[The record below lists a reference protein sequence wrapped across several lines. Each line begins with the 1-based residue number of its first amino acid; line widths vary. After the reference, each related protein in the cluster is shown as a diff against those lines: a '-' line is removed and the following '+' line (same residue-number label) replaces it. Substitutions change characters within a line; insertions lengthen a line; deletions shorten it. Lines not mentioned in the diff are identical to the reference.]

1 MKFTKLLPNSC
12 NFRDL
17 IDNNRVYV
25 DKTALICQIAKDEKG
40 PYFISRPRRFGKS
53 TLINTFHELF
63 AHGTERFKGLEI
75 EPLWKDKTY
84 KVIHLDFSTFREV
97 PSNSSFNKEFM
108 DAFKLSLEEAGIEPT
123 KENIDSPANL
133 LKKTLD
139 TESEVVLLVDEYD
152 APLTAV
158 LNDSNEFEDRRKILS
173 NFYMTVKSFQVKFRF
188 IFITGVTYYAHT
200 SIFSAFN
207 NLTDLT
213 LDSDYGELLGYTS
226 EELEKYFSEYIDN
239 AVVTLNKKFPTERY
253 THEKVVEELKRNY
266 DGYSFDEDCMHHVYN
281 PWSILNFLKSPH
293 RGFIPYWV
301 VSGGSTPTFLVNYL
315 KQGLEKYNADELQS
329 LLQIDSTVN
338 KVISK
343 LYPTIDNIAKI
354 DLFAIL
360 YQAGYFCI
368 KGVNRKILQI
378 GIPNLEVKR
387 AYSEIMLRLLTNN
400 NDVQEKFTTSLYD
413 VLCENKLD
421 KLKDIF
427 NCFINELSYETVKN
441 FNEACFRDV
450 LKLAMLTFNV
460 TAATEVMGACGRADI
475 TAEAGDYLYVFE
487 LKVTDNS
494 KDIATKLSEAKEQII
509 KNKYARRLTDKIVVP
524 LALVLENNSKSRDK
538 SDTPVCE
545 IVALEKFYKTKNGE
559 LVFTVFL
566 KMD

>member
-1 MKFTKLLPNSC
+1 MEFTKQLPDTTD
-12 NFRDL
+12 FGEL
-17 IDNNRVYV
+17 IDNNCIYV
-25 DKTALICQIAKDEKG
+25 DKTAIINQFASKKG
-40 PYFISRPRRFGKS
+40 PFFISRPRRFGKS
-53 TLINTFHELF
+53 TLINTLHELF
-63 AHGTERFKGLEI
+63 AHGLEKFKGLKI

-84 KVIHLDFSTFREV
+84 KVLHLDFSVFKET
-97 PSNSSFNKEFM
+97 PSIGSFNNDFM
-108 DAFKLSLEEAGIEPT
+108 DSLRFSLERAGIEPT
-123 KENIDSPANL
+123 KEKVDFPAKL
-133 LKKTLD
+133 LEKSIENED
-139 TESEVVLLVDEYD
+139 ERAVVLLVDEYD

-188 IFITGVTYYAHT
+188 IFITGVTYYSHT

-207 NLTDLT
+207 HLTDLT
-213 LDSDYGELLGYTS
+213 LDSDYGALLGYTS
-226 EELEKYFSEYIDN
+226 DELESYFSEYIDN
-239 AVVTLNKKFPTERY
+239 AVETLNRKFPTERY

-315 KQGLEKYNADELQS
+315 KQKLKKYNADELQS
-329 LLQIDSTVN
+329 LLGIDSTVN
-338 KVISK
+338 KDTDS
-343 LYPTIDNIAKI
+343 LYPSIENISNI

-368 KGVNRKILQI
+368 KSAFDGYFKV
-378 GIPNLEVKR
+378 GIPNLEVKK
-387 AYSEIMLRLLTNN
+387 AYSNLVLNQLTKSQDSKLRFI
-400 NDVQEKFTTSLYD
+400 EPFKE
-413 VLCENKLD
+413 VLASGNLD
-421 KLKDIF
+421 KIKELF
-427 NCFINELSYETVKN
+427 NTLINEFSNETVKK

-460 TAATEVMGACGRADI
+460 SASTEVMDACGRADI

-509 KNKYARRLTDKIVVP
+509 KNKYARRLTDKTVIPV
-524 LALVLENNSKSRDK
+524 ALVLENNSKSREK
-538 SDTPVCE
+538 TDTPVCE
-545 IVALEKFYKTKNGE
+545 IVALEKVE
-559 LVFTVFL
+559 C
-566 KMD
+566 

>member
-17 IDNNRVYV
+17 IDNNRIYV

-173 NFYMTVKSFQVKFRF
+173 NFYLTVKSCDGKFRF
-188 IFITGVTYYAHT
+188 IFITGVTYYSHT

-207 NLTDLT
+207 NLKDLT
-213 LDSDYGELLGYTS
+213 LDLRYGALLGYTS
-226 EELEKYFSEYIDN
+226 EELELYFGEYIDN
-239 AVVTLNKKFPTERY
+239 AVEVLNKKYHTERY
-253 THEKVVEELKRNY
+253 THDLVVSELKRNY
-266 DGYSFDEDCMHHVYN
+266 DGYSFDEEALNHVYN
-281 PWSILNFLKSPH
+281 PWSIVNFFDAPV

-315 KQGLEKYNADELQS
+315 KQGLEKYNTDDLQS
-329 LLQIDSTVN
+329 LLNIDSTVN
-338 KVISK
+338 SAAEY
-343 LYPTIDNIAKI
+343 LYPKI
-354 DLFAIL
+354 ENMANLDLFAIL

-368 KGVNRKILQI
+368 KAVVDDIFKV
-378 GIPNLEVKR
+378 GIPNLEVKK
-387 AYSEIMLRLLTNN
+387 AYSNIVLNELTKTKEAKLKY
-400 NDVQEKFTTSLYD
+400 VEPFKE
-413 VLCENKLD
+413 VLASGNLD
-421 KLKDIF
+421 KIKELF
-427 NCFINELSYETVKN
+427 NTFINEFSYETVKN

-460 TAATEVMGACGRADI
+460 TASTEVMGACGRADI

-494 KDIATKLSEAKEQII
+494 KDIDTKLSEAKEQII
-509 KNKYARRLTDKIVVP
+509 KNKYARRLTDKTVIPV
-524 LALVLENNSKSRDK
+524 ALVLENNSKSREK
-538 SDTPVCE
+538 SDTQVCE
-545 IVALEKFYKTKNGE
+545 IVALEK
-559 LVFTVFL
+559 V
-566 KMD
+566 

>member
-1 MKFTKLLPNSC
+1 MEFTKLLPDTTD
-12 NFRDL
+12 FGEL
-17 IDNNRVYV
+17 IDNNCIYV
-25 DKTALICQIAKDEKG
+25 DKTAIINQFASKKG
-40 PYFISRPRRFGKS
+40 PFFISRPRRFGKS
-53 TLINTFHELF
+53 TLINTLHELF
-63 AHGTERFKGLEI
+63 AHGTEKFKGLAI

-84 KVIHLDFSTFREV
+84 KVLHLDFSLFKET
-97 PSNSSFNKEFM
+97 PSNGSFNKDFM
-108 DAFKLSLEEAGIEPT
+108 DSLRFSLQRAGIEPT
-123 KENIDSPANL
+123 KEKVDFPAKL
-133 LKKTLD
+133 LEKSI
-139 TESEVVLLVDEYD
+139 ENEEERAVVLLVDEYD

-158 LNDSNEFEDRRKILS
+158 LNDSNEFEDRRKILF

-213 LDSDYGELLGYTS
+213 LDSDYGALLGYTS

-315 KQGLEKYNADELQS
+315 KQGLKKYNSNELQS
-329 LLQIDSTVN
+329 LLSIDSTVD
-338 KVISK
+338 KASSK
-343 LYPTIDNIAKI
+343 LYPAIDNIANI

-368 KGVNRKILQI
+368 KGISRKLLKI
-378 GIPNLEVKR
+378 GIPNLEVKQ

-413 VLCENKLD
+413 VLCENNLD

-427 NCFINELSYETVKN
+427 NCFINELSYETVKK

-460 TAATEVMGACGRADI
+460 SASTEVMGSCGRADI

-494 KDIATKLSEAKEQII
+494 KDIDTKLTEAKEQII
-509 KNKYARRLTDKIVVP
+509 KNKYARRLTDKTVVP
-524 LALVLENNSKSRDK
+524 VALVLENNSKSREKTDP
-538 SDTPVCE
+538 PVCE
-545 IVALEKFYKTKNGE
+545 IVALEMVY
-559 LVFTVFL
+559 V
-566 KMD
+566 D

>member
-1 MKFTKLLPNSC
+1 MKFTKQLPDTTD
-12 NFRDL
+12 FGEL
-17 IDNNRVYV
+17 IDSNCIYV
-25 DKTALICQIAKDEKG
+25 DKTAIINQFASKKG
-40 PYFISRPRRFGKS
+40 PFFISRPRRFGKS
-53 TLINTFHELF
+53 TLINTLHELF
-63 AHGTERFKGLEI
+63 SHGLEKFKGLKI

-84 KVIHLDFSTFREV
+84 KVLHLDFSSYNFLSEI
-97 PSNSSFNKEFM
+97 NFNDYFYEDLKQEF
-108 DAFKLSLEEAGIEPT
+108 LSIGL
-123 KENIDSPANL
+123 KVNDS
-133 LKKTLD
+133 TLD
-139 TESEVVLLVDEYD
+139 TKIPALLFDNVLKNNPSDQKIVLLIDEYD
-152 APLTAV
+152 TPLSAV
-158 LNDSNEFEDRRKILS
+158 LNNEKEFIARRDILYS
-173 NFYMTVKSFQVKFRF
+173 FYSKLKQYQGRFRF
-188 IFITGVTYYAHT
+188 IFITGVTYYSHT

-207 NLTDLT
+207 HLTDLT
-213 LDSDYGELLGYTS
+213 LDSDYGALLGYTS
-226 EELEKYFSEYIDN
+226 DELESYFSEYIDN
-239 AVVTLNKKFPTERY
+239 AVETLNRKFPTERY

-338 KVISK
+338 KVSSK
-343 LYPTIDNIAKI
+343 LYPAIDNIANI

-368 KGVNRKILQI
+368 KGENRKILQI

-460 TAATEVMGACGRADI
+460 SASTEVMGSCGRADI
-475 TAEAGDYLYVFE
+475 TAEAGKYLYVFE

-494 KDIATKLSEAKEQII
+494 KDIDTKLTEAKDQII
-509 KNKYARRLTDKIVVP
+509 KNKYARRLTDKTVVP
-524 LALVLENNSKSRDK
+524 VALVLENNSKSRDK

-545 IVALEKFYKTKNGE
+545 IVALEK
-559 LVFTVFL
+559 VSV
-566 KMD
+566 D

>member
-1 MKFTKLLPNSC
+1 MEFTKQLPDTTD
-12 NFRDL
+12 FGEL
-17 IDNNRVYV
+17 IDNNCIYV
-25 DKTALICQIAKDEKG
+25 DKTAIINQFASKKG
-40 PYFISRPRRFGKS
+40 PFFISRPRRFGKS
-53 TLINTFHELF
+53 TLINTLHELF
-63 AHGTERFKGLEI
+63 AHGIEKFKGLVI

-213 LDSDYGELLGYTS
+213 LDSDYGALLGYTS

-301 VSGGSTPTFLVNYL
+301 VSGGATPTFLVNYL

-338 KVISK
+338 KVSSK

-413 VLCENKLD
+413 VLCENNLD

-427 NCFINELSYETVKN
+427 NCFINELSYETVKK

-460 TAATEVMGACGRADI
+460 TASTEVMGACGRADI

-494 KDIATKLSEAKEQII
+494 KDIDTKLTEAKEQII
-509 KNKYARRLTDKIVVP
+509 KNKYARRLTDKTVIPV
-524 LALVLENNSKSRDK
+524 ALVLENNSKSREKGD
-538 SDTPVCE
+538 SPVCE
-545 IVALEKFYKTKNGE
+545 IVALEK
-559 LVFTVFL
+559 V
-566 KMD
+566 

>member
-173 NFYMTVKSFQVKFRF
+173 NFYLTVKSCDGKFRF
-188 IFITGVTYYAHT
+188 IFITGVTYYSHT

-207 NLTDLT
+207 NLKDLT
-213 LDSDYGELLGYTS
+213 LDLRYGALLGYTS
-226 EELEKYFSEYIDN
+226 EELELYFGEYIDN
-239 AVVTLNKKFPTERY
+239 AVEVLNKKYHTERY
-253 THEKVVEELKRNY
+253 THDLVVSELKRNY
-266 DGYSFDEDCMHHVYN
+266 DGYSFDEEALNHVYN
-281 PWSILNFLKSPH
+281 PWSIVNFFDAPV

-315 KQGLEKYNADELQS
+315 KQGLEKYNTDDLQS
-329 LLQIDSTVN
+329 LLNIDSTVN
-338 KVISK
+338 SAAEY
-343 LYPTIDNIAKI
+343 LYPKI
-354 DLFAIL
+354 ENMANLDLFAIL

-368 KGVNRKILQI
+368 KAVVDDIFKV
-378 GIPNLEVKR
+378 GIPNLEVKK
-387 AYSEIMLRLLTNN
+387 AYSNIVLNELTKTKEAKLKY
-400 NDVQEKFTTSLYD
+400 VEPFKD
-413 VLCENKLD
+413 VLASGNLD
-421 KLKDIF
+421 KIKELF
-427 NCFINELSYETVKN
+427 NTFINEFSYETVKN
-441 FNEACFRDV
+441 FNEACFRGV

-460 TAATEVMGACGRADI
+460 SASTEVMGSCGRADI
-475 TAEAGDYLYVFE
+475 TAEAGKYLYVFE

-494 KDIATKLSEAKEQII
+494 KDIDTKLTEAKDQII
-509 KNKYARRLTDKIVVP
+509 KNKYARRLTDKTVVP
-524 LALVLENNSKSRDK
+524 VALVLENNAKSREK
-538 SDTPVCE
+538 TDTPVCE
-545 IVALEKFYKTKNGE
+545 IVALEKVEG
-559 LVFTVFL
+559 
-566 KMD
+566 

>member
-63 AHGTERFKGLEI
+63 AHGTEKFKGLEI

-123 KENIDSPANL
+123 KENIDSPAKL

-158 LNDSNEFEDRRKILS
+158 LNVSNEFEDRRKILS
-173 NFYMTVKSFQVKFRF
+173 NFYLTVKSCDGKFRF
-188 IFITGVTYYAHT
+188 IFITGVTYYLHT

-207 NLTDLT
+207 NLKDLT
-213 LDSDYGELLGYTS
+213 LDLRYGALLGYTS

-338 KVISK
+338 KVSSK

-427 NCFINELSYETVKN
+427 NCFINELSYETVKK

-460 TAATEVMGACGRADI
+460 SASTEVMGSCGRADI
-475 TAEAGDYLYVFE
+475 TAEAGKYLYVFE

-494 KDIATKLSEAKEQII
+494 KDIDTKLTEAKDQII
-509 KNKYARRLTDKIVVP
+509 KNKYARRLTDKTVVP
-524 LALVLENNSKSRDK
+524 VALVLENNSKSRDK

-545 IVALEKFYKTKNGE
+545 IVALEK
-559 LVFTVFL
+559 VSV
-566 KMD
+566 D

>member
-1 MKFTKLLPNSC
+1 MEFTKQLPDTTD
-12 NFRDL
+12 FGEL
-17 IDNNRVYV
+17 IDNNCIYV
-25 DKTALICQIAKDEKG
+25 DKTAIINQFASKKG
-40 PYFISRPRRFGKS
+40 PFFISRPRRFGKS
-53 TLINTFHELF
+53 TLINTLHELF
-63 AHGTERFKGLEI
+63 AHGIEKFKGLVI

-84 KVIHLDFSTFREV
+84 KVLHLDFSLFKET
-97 PSNSSFNKEFM
+97 PSNGSFNKDFM
-108 DAFKLSLEEAGIEPT
+108 DSLRFSLQRAGIEPT
-123 KENIDSPANL
+123 KEKVDFPAKL
-133 LKKTLD
+133 LEKSIENED
-139 TESEVVLLVDEYD
+139 ERAVVLLVDEYD

-158 LNDSNEFEDRRKILS
+158 LNDSSEFEDRRKILF

-188 IFITGVTYYAHT
+188 IFITGVTYYSHT

-207 NLTDLT
+207 HLTDLT
-213 LDSDYGELLGYTS
+213 LDSDYGALLGYTS
-226 EELEKYFSEYIDN
+226 DELESYFSEYIDN
-239 AVVTLNKKFPTERY
+239 AVETLNRKFPTERY

-301 VSGGSTPTFLVNYL
+301 SSGGSTPTFLVNYL
-315 KQGLEKYNADELQS
+315 KQGLKKYNSNELQS
-329 LLQIDSTVN
+329 LLGIDSTVN
-338 KVISK
+338 KDTDS
-343 LYPTIDNIAKI
+343 LYPSIENISNI

-368 KGVNRKILQI
+368 KSAFDGYFKV
-378 GIPNLEVKR
+378 GIPNLEVKK
-387 AYSEIMLRLLTNN
+387 AYSNLVLNQLTKSQDSKLRFI
-400 NDVQEKFTTSLYD
+400 EPFKE
-413 VLCENKLD
+413 VLASGNLD
-421 KLKDIF
+421 KIKELF
-427 NCFINELSYETVKN
+427 NTLINEFSYETVKK

-509 KNKYARRLTDKIVVP
+509 KNKYARRLTDKTVIPV
-524 LALVLENNSKSRDK
+524 ALVLENNSKSREK
-538 SDTPVCE
+538 SDIPVCE
-545 IVALEKFYKTKNGE
+545 IVALEKVEG
-559 LVFTVFL
+559 
-566 KMD
+566 

>member
-173 NFYMTVKSFQVKFRF
+173 NFYLTVKSCDGKFRF
-188 IFITGVTYYAHT
+188 IFITGVTYYSHT

-207 NLTDLT
+207 NLKDLT
-213 LDSDYGELLGYTS
+213 LDLRYGALLGYTS
-226 EELEKYFSEYIDN
+226 EELELYFGEYIDN
-239 AVVTLNKKFPTERY
+239 AVEVLNKKYHTERY
-253 THEKVVEELKRNY
+253 THDLVVSELKRNY
-266 DGYSFDEDCMHHVYN
+266 DGYSFDEEGLNHVYN
-281 PWSILNFLKSPH
+281 PWSIVNFFDAPV

-315 KQGLEKYNADELQS
+315 KQGLEKYNTDDLQS
-329 LLQIDSTVN
+329 LLNIDSTVN
-338 KVISK
+338 SAAEY
-343 LYPTIDNIAKI
+343 LYPKI
-354 DLFAIL
+354 ENMANLDLFAIL

-368 KGVNRKILQI
+368 KAVVDDIFKV
-378 GIPNLEVKR
+378 GIPNLEVKK
-387 AYSEIMLRLLTNN
+387 AYSNIVLNELTKTKEAKLKY
-400 NDVQEKFTTSLYD
+400 VEPFKE
-413 VLCENKLD
+413 VLASGNLD
-421 KLKDIF
+421 KIKELF
-427 NCFINELSYETVKN
+427 NTFINEFSYETVKN

-460 TAATEVMGACGRADI
+460 SASTEVMGACGRADI
-475 TAEAGDYLYVFE
+475 TAEAGKYLYVFE

-494 KDIATKLSEAKEQII
+494 KDIDTKLTEAKDQII
-509 KNKYARRLTDKIVVP
+509 KNKYARRLTDKTVIPV
-524 LALVLENNSKSRDK
+524 ALVLENNSKSREK
-538 SDTPVCE
+538 TDTPVCE
-545 IVALEKFYKTKNGE
+545 IVALEK
-559 LVFTVFL
+559 V
-566 KMD
+566 

>member
-173 NFYMTVKSFQVKFRF
+173 NFYLTVKSFDGKFRF
-188 IFITGVTYYAHT
+188 IFITGVTYYSHT

-207 NLTDLT
+207 NLKDLT
-213 LDSDYGELLGYTS
+213 LDLRYGALLGYTS
-226 EELEKYFSEYIDN
+226 EELELYFGEYIDN
-239 AVVTLNKKFPTERY
+239 AVEVLNKKYHTERY
-253 THEKVVEELKRNY
+253 THDVVVSELKRNY
-266 DGYSFDEDCMHHVYN
+266 DGYSFDEEALNHVYN
-281 PWSILNFLKSPH
+281 PWSIVNFFDAPV

-315 KQGLEKYNADELQS
+315 KQGLEKYNTDDLQS
-329 LLQIDSTVN
+329 LLNIDSTVN
-338 KVISK
+338 SAAEY
-343 LYPTIDNIAKI
+343 LYPKI
-354 DLFAIL
+354 ENMANLDLFAIL

-368 KGVNRKILQI
+368 KSVVDDIFKV
-378 GIPNLEVKR
+378 GIPNLEVKK
-387 AYSEIMLRLLTNN
+387 AYSNIVLNELTKTKEAKLKY
-400 NDVQEKFTTSLYD
+400 VEPFKE
-413 VLCENKLD
+413 VLASGNLD
-421 KLKDIF
+421 KIKELF
-427 NCFINELSYETVKN
+427 NTFINEFSYETVKN

-460 TAATEVMGACGRADI
+460 TASTEVMGSCGRADI

-494 KDIATKLSEAKEQII
+494 KDIDTKLTEAKDQII
-509 KNKYARRLTDKIVVP
+509 NNKYARRLTDKTVIPV
-524 LALVLENNSKSRDK
+524 ALVLENNSKSREK

-545 IVALEKFYKTKNGE
+545 IVALEK
-559 LVFTVFL
+559 V
-566 KMD
+566 

>member
-173 NFYMTVKSFQVKFRF
+173 NFYFTVKSFQVKFRF
-188 IFITGVTYYAHT
+188 IFITGVTYYSHT

-207 NLTDLT
+207 HLTDLT
-213 LDSDYGELLGYTS
+213 LDSDYGALLGYTS
-226 EELEKYFSEYIDN
+226 DELESYFSEYIDN
-239 AVVTLNKKFPTERY
+239 AVETLNRKFPTERY

-301 VSGGSTPTFLVNYL
+301 SSGGSTPTFLVNYL
-315 KQGLEKYNADELQS
+315 KQKLKKYNADELQS
-329 LLQIDSTVN
+329 LLGIDSTVN
-338 KVISK
+338 KDTDS
-343 LYPTIDNIAKI
+343 LYPSIENISNI

-368 KGVNRKILQI
+368 KSAFDGYFKV
-378 GIPNLEVKR
+378 GIPNLEVKK
-387 AYSEIMLRLLTNN
+387 AYSKLVLNQLTKSQDSKLRFI
-400 NDVQEKFTTSLYD
+400 EPFKE
-413 VLCENKLD
+413 VLASGNLD
-421 KLKDIF
+421 KIKELF
-427 NCFINELSYETVKN
+427 NTLINEFSYETVKK

-460 TAATEVMGACGRADI
+460 SASTEVMGSCGRADI
-475 TAEAGDYLYVFE
+475 TAEAGKYLYVFE

-494 KDIATKLSEAKEQII
+494 KDIDTKLTEAKDQII
-509 KNKYARRLTDKIVVP
+509 KNKYARRLTDKTVVP
-524 LALVLENNSKSRDK
+524 VALVLENNAKSRDK

-545 IVALEKFYKTKNGE
+545 IVALEKVEG
-559 LVFTVFL
+559 
-566 KMD
+566 

>member
-173 NFYMTVKSFQVKFRF
+173 NFYLTVKSCDGKFRF
-188 IFITGVTYYAHT
+188 IFITGVTYYSHT

-207 NLTDLT
+207 NLKDLT
-213 LDSDYGELLGYTS
+213 LDLRYGALLGYTS
-226 EELEKYFSEYIDN
+226 EELELYFGEYIDN
-239 AVVTLNKKFPTERY
+239 AVEVLNKKYHTERY
-253 THEKVVEELKRNY
+253 THDLVVSELKRNY
-266 DGYSFDEDCMHHVYN
+266 DGYSFDEEALNHVYN
-281 PWSILNFLKSPH
+281 PWSIVNFFDAPV

-315 KQGLEKYNADELQS
+315 KQGLEKYNTDDLQS
-329 LLQIDSTVN
+329 LLNIDSTVN
-338 KVISK
+338 SAAEY
-343 LYPTIDNIAKI
+343 LYPKI
-354 DLFAIL
+354 ENMANLDLFAIL

-368 KGVNRKILQI
+368 KAVVDDIFKV
-378 GIPNLEVKR
+378 GIPNLEVKK
-387 AYSEIMLRLLTNN
+387 AYSNIVLNELTKTKEAKLKY
-400 NDVQEKFTTSLYD
+400 VEPFKD
-413 VLCENKLD
+413 VLASGNLD
-421 KLKDIF
+421 KIKELF
-427 NCFINELSYETVKN
+427 NTFINEFSYETVKN

-494 KDIATKLSEAKEQII
+494 KDIDTKLTEAKEQII
-509 KNKYARRLTDKIVVP
+509 KNKYARRLTDKTVIPV
-524 LALVLENNSKSRDK
+524 ALVLENNSKSREK

-545 IVALEKFYKTKNGE
+545 IVALEK
-559 LVFTVFL
+559 V
-566 KMD
+566 

>member
-63 AHGTERFKGLEI
+63 AHGTEKFKGLEI

-123 KENIDSPANL
+123 KENIDSPAKL

-158 LNDSNEFEDRRKILS
+158 LNVSNEFEDRRKILS
-173 NFYMTVKSFQVKFRF
+173 NFYLTVKSCDGKFRF
-188 IFITGVTYYAHT
+188 IFITGVTYYLHT

-207 NLTDLT
+207 NLKDLT
-213 LDSDYGELLGYTS
+213 LDLRYGALLGYTS

-338 KVISK
+338 KVSSK

-427 NCFINELSYETVKN
+427 NCFINELSYETVKK

-460 TAATEVMGACGRADI
+460 SASTEVMGACGRADI

-509 KNKYARRLTDKIVVP
+509 KNKYARRLTDKTVVP
-524 LALVLENNSKSRDK
+524 VALVLENNSKSREK
-538 SDTPVCE
+538 TDTPVCE
-545 IVALEKFYKTKNGE
+545 IVALEK
-559 LVFTVFL
+559 V
-566 KMD
+566 

>member
-173 NFYMTVKSFQVKFRF
+173 NFYLTVKSCDGKFRF
-188 IFITGVTYYAHT
+188 IFITGVTYYSHT

-207 NLTDLT
+207 NLKDLT
-213 LDSDYGELLGYTS
+213 LDLRYGALLGYTS
-226 EELEKYFSEYIDN
+226 EELELYFGEYIDN
-239 AVVTLNKKFPTERY
+239 AVEVLNKKYHTERY
-253 THEKVVEELKRNY
+253 THDLVVSELKRNY
-266 DGYSFDEDCMHHVYN
+266 DGYSFDEEALNHVYN
-281 PWSILNFLKSPH
+281 PWSIVNFFDAPV

-315 KQGLEKYNADELQS
+315 KQGLEKYNTDDLQS
-329 LLQIDSTVN
+329 LLNIDSTVN
-338 KVISK
+338 SAAEY
-343 LYPTIDNIAKI
+343 LYPKI
-354 DLFAIL
+354 ENMANLDLFAIL

-368 KGVNRKILQI
+368 KAVVDDIFKV
-378 GIPNLEVKR
+378 GIPNLEVKK
-387 AYSEIMLRLLTNN
+387 AYSNIVLNELTKTKEAKLKY
-400 NDVQEKFTTSLYD
+400 VEPFKE
-413 VLCENKLD
+413 VLASGNLD
-421 KLKDIF
+421 KIKELF
-427 NCFINELSYETVKN
+427 NTFINEFSYETVKN

-460 TAATEVMGACGRADI
+460 SASTEVMGACGRADI

-494 KDIATKLSEAKEQII
+494 KDIDTKLTEAKEQII
-509 KNKYARRLTDKIVVP
+509 NNKYARRLTDKTVIPV
-524 LALVLENNSKSRDK
+524 ALVLENNSKSREK
-538 SDTPVCE
+538 SDTQVCE
-545 IVALEKFYKTKNGE
+545 IVALEK
-559 LVFTVFL
+559 V
-566 KMD
+566 

>member
-40 PYFISRPRRFGKS
+40 PYFISRPRRFGKT

-173 NFYMTVKSFQVKFRF
+173 NFYLTVKSCDGKFRF
-188 IFITGVTYYAHT
+188 IFITGVTYYSHT

-207 NLTDLT
+207 NLKDLT
-213 LDSDYGELLGYTS
+213 LDLRYGALLGYTS
-226 EELEKYFSEYIDN
+226 EELELYFGEYIDN
-239 AVVTLNKKFPTERY
+239 AVEVLNKKYHTERY
-253 THEKVVEELKRNY
+253 THDLVVSELKRNY
-266 DGYSFDEDCMHHVYN
+266 DGYSFDEEALNHVYN
-281 PWSILNFLKSPH
+281 PWSIVNFFDAPV

-315 KQGLEKYNADELQS
+315 KQGLEKYNTDDLQS
-329 LLQIDSTVN
+329 LLNIDSTVN
-338 KVISK
+338 SAAEY
-343 LYPTIDNIAKI
+343 LYPKI
-354 DLFAIL
+354 ENMANLDLFAIL

-368 KGVNRKILQI
+368 KAVVDDIFKV
-378 GIPNLEVKR
+378 GIPNLEVKK
-387 AYSEIMLRLLTNN
+387 AYSNIVLNELTKTKEAKLKY
-400 NDVQEKFTTSLYD
+400 VEPFKE
-413 VLCENKLD
+413 VLASGNLD
-421 KLKDIF
+421 KIKELF
-427 NCFINELSYETVKN
+427 NTFINEFSYETVKN

-460 TAATEVMGACGRADI
+460 SASTEVMGACGRADI

-494 KDIATKLSEAKEQII
+494 KDIDTKLSEAKEQII
-509 KNKYARRLTDKIVVP
+509 KNKYTRRLTDKTVIPV
-524 LALVLENNSKSRDK
+524 ALVLENNSKSREK
-538 SDTPVCE
+538 TDTPVCE
-545 IVALEKFYKTKNGE
+545 IVALEKA
-559 LVFTVFL
+559 
-566 KMD
+566 

>member
-173 NFYMTVKSFQVKFRF
+173 NFYLTVKSFDGKFRF
-188 IFITGVTYYAHT
+188 IFITGVTYYSHT

-207 NLTDLT
+207 NLKDLT
-213 LDSDYGELLGYTS
+213 LDLRYGALLGYTS
-226 EELEKYFSEYIDN
+226 EELELYFGEYIDN
-239 AVVTLNKKFPTERY
+239 AVEVLNKKYHTERY
-253 THEKVVEELKRNY
+253 THDVVVSELKRNY
-266 DGYSFDEDCMHHVYN
+266 DGYSFDEEALNHVYN
-281 PWSILNFLKSPH
+281 PWSIVNFFDAPV

-315 KQGLEKYNADELQS
+315 KQGLEKYNTDDLQS
-329 LLQIDSTVN
+329 LLNIDSTVN
-338 KVISK
+338 SAAEY
-343 LYPTIDNIAKI
+343 LYPKI
-354 DLFAIL
+354 ENMANLDLFAIL

-368 KGVNRKILQI
+368 KSVVDDIFKV
-378 GIPNLEVKR
+378 GIPNLEVKK
-387 AYSEIMLRLLTNN
+387 AYSNIVLNELTKTKEAKLKY
-400 NDVQEKFTTSLYD
+400 VEPFKE
-413 VLCENKLD
+413 VLASGNLD
-421 KLKDIF
+421 KIKELF
-427 NCFINELSYETVKN
+427 NTFINEFSYETVKN

-460 TAATEVMGACGRADI
+460 SASTEVMGSCGRADI

-509 KNKYARRLTDKIVVP
+509 KNKYARRLTDKTVIPV
-524 LALVLENNSKSRDK
+524 ALVLENNSKSREK

-545 IVALEKFYKTKNGE
+545 IVALEK
-559 LVFTVFL
+559 V
-566 KMD
+566 

>member
-40 PYFISRPRRFGKS
+40 TYFISRPRRFGKS

-158 LNDSNEFEDRRKILS
+158 LNVSNEFEDRRKILS
-173 NFYMTVKSFQVKFRF
+173 NFYLTVKSCDGKFRF
-188 IFITGVTYYAHT
+188 IFITGVTYYLHT

-207 NLTDLT
+207 NLKDLT
-213 LDSDYGELLGYTS
+213 LDLRYGALLGYTS

-338 KVISK
+338 KVSSK

-368 KGVNRKILQI
+368 KGENRKILQI

-427 NCFINELSYETVKN
+427 NCFINELSYETVKK

-460 TAATEVMGACGRADI
+460 SASTEVMGACGRADI

-494 KDIATKLSEAKEQII
+494 KDIATKLTEVKEQII
-509 KNKYARRLTDKIVVP
+509 KNKYTRRLTDKTVIPV
-524 LALVLENNSKSRDK
+524 ALVLENNSKSREK
-538 SDTPVCE
+538 TDTPVCE
-545 IVALEKFYKTKNGE
+545 IVALEK
-559 LVFTVFL
+559 V
-566 KMD
+566 

>member
-133 LKKTLD
+133 LKKTLY

-173 NFYMTVKSFQVKFRF
+173 NFYLTVKSCDGKFRF
-188 IFITGVTYYAHT
+188 IFITGVTYYSHT

-207 NLTDLT
+207 NLKDLT
-213 LDSDYGELLGYTS
+213 LDLRYGALLGYTS
-226 EELEKYFSEYIDN
+226 EELELYFGEYIDN
-239 AVVTLNKKFPTERY
+239 AVEVLNKKYHTERY
-253 THEKVVEELKRNY
+253 THDLVVSELKRNY
-266 DGYSFDEDCMHHVYN
+266 DGYSFDEEALNHVYN
-281 PWSILNFLKSPH
+281 PWSIVNFFDAPV

-315 KQGLEKYNADELQS
+315 KQGLEKYNTDDLQS
-329 LLQIDSTVN
+329 LLNIDSTVN
-338 KVISK
+338 SAAEY
-343 LYPTIDNIAKI
+343 LYPKI
-354 DLFAIL
+354 ENMANLDLFAIL

-368 KGVNRKILQI
+368 KAVVDDIFKV
-378 GIPNLEVKR
+378 GIPNLEVKK
-387 AYSEIMLRLLTNN
+387 AYSNIVLNELTKTKEAKLKY
-400 NDVQEKFTTSLYD
+400 VEPFKE
-413 VLCENKLD
+413 VLASGNLD
-421 KLKDIF
+421 KIKELF
-427 NCFINELSYETVKN
+427 NTFINEFSYETVKN

-460 TAATEVMGACGRADI
+460 TASTEVMGACGRADI

-494 KDIATKLSEAKEQII
+494 KDIATKLTEAKEQII
-509 KNKYARRLTDKIVVP
+509 KNKYARRLTDKTVIPV
-524 LALVLENNSKSRDK
+524 ALVLENNSKSREK

-545 IVALEKFYKTKNGE
+545 IVALEK
-559 LVFTVFL
+559 V
-566 KMD
+566 

>member
-1 MKFTKLLPNSC
+1 MEFTKQLPDTTD
-12 NFRDL
+12 FGEL
-17 IDNNRVYV
+17 IDNNCIYV
-25 DKTALICQIAKDEKG
+25 DKTAIINQFASKKG
-40 PYFISRPRRFGKS
+40 PFFISRPRRFGKS
-53 TLINTFHELF
+53 TLINTLHELF
-63 AHGTERFKGLEI
+63 AHGIEKFKGLEI

-84 KVIHLDFSTFREV
+84 KVLHLDFSLFKET
-97 PSNSSFNKEFM
+97 PSNGSFNKDFM
-108 DAFKLSLEEAGIEPT
+108 DSLRFSLQRAGIEPT
-123 KENIDSPANL
+123 KEKVDFPAKL
-133 LKKTLD
+133 LEKSIENEDEKA
-139 TESEVVLLVDEYD
+139 VVLLVDEYD

-158 LNDSNEFEDRRKILS
+158 LNDSNEFEDRRKILF

-200 SIFSAFN
+200 SIFPAFN

-213 LDSDYGELLGYTS
+213 LDSDYGALLGYTS

-301 VSGGSTPTFLVNYL
+301 SSGGSTPTFLVNYL
-315 KQGLEKYNADELQS
+315 KQKLKKYNADELQS
-329 LLQIDSTVN
+329 LLGIDSTVN
-338 KVISK
+338 KDTDS
-343 LYPTIDNIAKI
+343 LYPSIENISNI

-368 KGVNRKILQI
+368 KSAFDGYFKV
-378 GIPNLEVKR
+378 GIPNLEVKK
-387 AYSEIMLRLLTNN
+387 AYSNLVLNQLTKSQDSKLRFI
-400 NDVQEKFTTSLYD
+400 EPFKE
-413 VLCENKLD
+413 VLASGNLD
-421 KLKDIF
+421 KIKELF
-427 NCFINELSYETVKN
+427 NTLINEFSYETVKK

-460 TAATEVMGACGRADI
+460 SASTEVMGSCGRADI
-475 TAEAGDYLYVFE
+475 TAEAGKYLYVFE

-494 KDIATKLSEAKEQII
+494 KDIDTKLTEAKDQII
-509 KNKYARRLTDKIVVP
+509 KNKYARRLTDKTVVP
-524 LALVLENNSKSRDK
+524 VALVLENNSKSRDK

-545 IVALEKFYKTKNGE
+545 IVALEKVEG
-559 LVFTVFL
+559 
-566 KMD
+566 

>member
-12 NFRDL
+12 DFRDL
-17 IDNNRVYV
+17 IDNNRIYV

-53 TLINTFHELF
+53 TLINTLHELF
-63 AHGTERFKGLEI
+63 AHGIEKFKGLEI

-108 DAFKLSLEEAGIEPT
+108 DAFKLSLEEAGIEHT

-173 NFYMTVKSFQVKFRF
+173 NFYLTVKSCDGKFRF
-188 IFITGVTYYAHT
+188 IFITGVTYYSHT

-207 NLTDLT
+207 NLKDLT
-213 LDSDYGELLGYTS
+213 LDLRYGALLGYTS
-226 EELEKYFSEYIDN
+226 EELESYFGEYIDN
-239 AVVTLNKKFPTERY
+239 AVEVLNNKYHTERY
-253 THEKVVEELKRNY
+253 THDVVVSELKRNY
-266 DGYSFDEDCMHHVYN
+266 DGYSFDEEALNHVYN
-281 PWSILNFLKSPH
+281 PWSIVNFFDAPV

-301 VSGGSTPTFLVNYL
+301 ASGGATPTFLVNYL
-315 KQGLEKYNADELQS
+315 KQGLKKYNSNELQS
-329 LLQIDSTVN
+329 LLSIDSTVN
-338 KVISK
+338 KDTDS
-343 LYPTIDNIAKI
+343 LYPSIENIANI

-368 KGVNRKILQI
+368 KTAEDGYFKV
-378 GIPNLEVKR
+378 GIPNLEVKK
-387 AYSEIMLRLLTNN
+387 AYSNLLLNQLTRTQDTKLRFI
-400 NDVQEKFTTSLYD
+400 EPFKE
-413 VLCENKLD
+413 VLASGNLD
-421 KLKDIF
+421 RIKELF
-427 NCFINELSYETVKN
+427 NTFINEFSYETVKN

-460 TAATEVMGACGRADI
+460 TASTEVMGACGRADI
-475 TAEAGDYLYVFE
+475 TAEAGEYLYVFE

-494 KDIATKLSEAKEQII
+494 KDIATKLNEAKAQII
-509 KNKYARRLTDKIVVP
+509 KNKYARRLTDKTVIPV
-524 LALVLENNSKSRDK
+524 ALVLENNSKSRDK

-545 IVALEKFYKTKNGE
+545 IVALEK
-559 LVFTVFL
+559 VSV
-566 KMD
+566 D

>member
-173 NFYMTVKSFQVKFRF
+173 NFYLTVKSCDGKFRF
-188 IFITGVTYYAHT
+188 IFITGVTYYSHT

-207 NLTDLT
+207 NLKDLT
-213 LDSDYGELLGYTS
+213 LDLRYGALLGYTS
-226 EELEKYFSEYIDN
+226 EELELYFGEYIDN
-239 AVVTLNKKFPTERY
+239 AVEVLNKKYHTERY
-253 THEKVVEELKRNY
+253 THDLVVSELKRNY
-266 DGYSFDEDCMHHVYN
+266 DGYSFDEEALNHVYN
-281 PWSILNFLKSPH
+281 PWSIVNFFDAPV

-315 KQGLEKYNADELQS
+315 KQGLEKYNTDDLQS
-329 LLQIDSTVN
+329 LLNIDSTVN
-338 KVISK
+338 SAAEY
-343 LYPTIDNIAKI
+343 LYPKI
-354 DLFAIL
+354 ENMANLDLFAIL

-368 KGVNRKILQI
+368 KAVVDDIFKV
-378 GIPNLEVKR
+378 GIPNLEVKK
-387 AYSEIMLRLLTNN
+387 AYSNIVLNELTKTKEAKLKY
-400 NDVQEKFTTSLYD
+400 VEPFKE
-413 VLCENKLD
+413 VLASGNLD
-421 KLKDIF
+421 KIKELF
-427 NCFINELSYETVKN
+427 NTFINEFSYETVKN

-460 TAATEVMGACGRADI
+460 TASTEVMGACGRADI

-509 KNKYARRLTDKIVVP
+509 KNKYARRLTDKTVIPV
-524 LALVLENNSKSRDK
+524 ALVLENNSKSREK
-538 SDTPVCE
+538 SDTQVCE
-545 IVALEKFYKTKNGE
+545 IVALEK
-559 LVFTVFL
+559 V
-566 KMD
+566 